1 MLNNFKKNIYS
12 QNGEDGII
20 EEILKRLGNH
30 SDKSCV
36 EFGSW
41 DGMFNSNIFNLL
53 KNHSFKGVCIESDSS
68 KFEDLEKNMKNYQT
82 ICINKY
88 VDDIGPNSLD
98 NILLDCKFNENFDLL
113 SIDINGMDY
122 YIIENLQ
129 KFKPKIICVEYNPTI
144 PPDIEFVQ
152 KRDFKVVHGSSS
164 LAFYKMAKKKN
175 YHLIASTTCNL
186 IFIHDSYKKIVV
198 GDTNLSF
205 ENLVNFEEKF
215 NVKVF
220 VGFDG
225 TLFTNQKIKLP
236 WHRTEINIKQIPK
249 FLRFFPTPGTS
260 IIRKIMLRIYK
271 TYQNPSRYMNK
282 LKKVF
287 KFLFN
292 QNY

>member
-164 LAFYKMAKKKN
+164 LAFYKMAKKK
-175 YHLIASTTCNL
+175 
-186 IFIHDSYKKIVV
+186 
-198 GDTNLSF
+198 
-205 ENLVNFEEKF
+205 
-215 NVKVF
+215 
-220 VGFDG
+220 
-225 TLFTNQKIKLP
+225 KLP
-236 WHRTEINIKQIPK
+236 
-249 FLRFFPTPGTS
+249 
-260 IIRKIMLRIYK
+260 
-271 TYQNPSRYMNK
+271 
-282 LKKVF
+282 
-287 KFLFN
+287 FN
-292 QNY
+292 CFYRLQLNFS

>member
-20 EEILKRLGNH
+20 EEILKRLGDQ
-30 SDKSCV
+30 SDKCCV

-53 KNHSFKGVCIESDSS
+53 KNHSFKGVCIESDKG
-68 KFEDLEKNMKNYQT
+68 KFKDLIKNMKNYDT

-88 VDDIGPNSLD
+88 VDDVGPNSLD
-98 NILLDCKFNENFDLL
+98 NILSEHKFNKNFDLL

-122 YIIENLQ
+122 YIIKHLEN
-129 KFKPKIICVEYNPTI
+129 FRPKIICVEYNPTI

-152 KRDFKVVHGSSS
+152 KRDFNIIHGSSS
-164 LAFYKMAKKKN
+164 LAFYKMAEKKN
-175 YHLIASTTCNL
+175 YKLVCSTTFNL
-186 IFIHDSYKKIVV
+186 IFIDEKYKEVIV
-198 GDTNLSF
+198 GNENISFGNLI
-205 ENLVNFEEKF
+205 NFEEKF
-215 NVKVF
+215 NVKIF

-249 FLRFFPTPGTS
+249 LVRFFPTPGSS
-260 IIRKIMLRIYK
+260 IFKKLMLRIYR
-271 TYQNPSRYMNK
+271 TYQNPSKYIGK
-282 LKKVF
+282 LKKIF
-287 KFLFN
+287 KSKR
-292 QNY
+292 